1 MFKSNTRILIF
12 GLSVIITLVLLAI
25 FAAGFS
31 RFSIPA
37 LAQPNRSN
45 ILLPQQP
52 DKSQRRPQ
60 DAERKRQ
67 EFVARVPTTDY
78 DAPEPTSPAE
88 KLKRRNRNKHYDG
101 KNLVM
106 SNPSNSGSATI
117 LDSEL
122 FFDLPALPVHQCDVI
137 LTADVLNAE
146 GHLSNDKHSVYS
158 EFNVQVDAVLKGVV
172 PTLPQTNLISISR
185 LGGMVRYPSGQK
197 VLYEIA
203 HQNMP
208 AIGKRYL
215 FFLKATE
222 DTQAYEI
229 VTGYEMGPERVMPLD
244 YGVRF
249 ESFRGTNSVV
259 FLNTV
264 RDAIA
269 NKN

>member
-12 GLSVIITLVLLAI
+12 GLSVIIILVLLAI

-52 DKSQRRPQ
+52 DKSQRGPQ

-122 FFDLPALPVHQCDVI
+122 FFDLPALPVHQSDVI
-137 LTADVLNAE
+137 LTADVLNSEA
-146 GHLSNDKHSVYS
+146 HLSNDKTGVYS
-158 EFNVQVDAVLKGVV
+158 EFNVQVDAVLKGSV
-172 PTLPQTNLISISR
+172 PTLSQTNLLSISR
-185 LGGMVRYPSGQK
+185 TGGMVRYASGHK
-197 VLYEIA
+197 ELYQIA

-208 AIGKRYL
+208 AMGKQYL
-215 FFLKATE
+215 FFLKAIKDTE
-222 DTQAYEI
+222 DYEI
-229 VTGYEMGPERVMPLD
+229 VTAYEIGSTSVQPLD
-244 YGVRF
+244 FGAQFQAY
-249 ESFRGTNSVV
+249 SGTDSVV
-259 FLNTV
+259 FLNAV
-264 RDAIA
+264 RESIFH
-269 NKN
+269 NN